1 MIKYLIDKQ
10 SVRENPNKD
19 DDAGVDFVD
28 PPVPNSC
35 LGRRNFT
42 TTYLSNNQYLL
53 KSLNMARYVDGN
65 LYLFKRPFCGIVD
78 EESEVG
84 NIVKKEE
91 GGKEQLEAPGCVFN
105 NNNNRESLGS
115 SNQKLKKERQVS
127 WTKLLFLGVA
137 KIHP

>member
-1 MIKYLIDKQ
+1 
-10 SVRENPNKD
+10 
-19 DDAGVDFVD
+19 
-28 PPVPNSC
+28 
-35 LGRRNFT
+35 
-42 TTYLSNNQYLL
+42 
-53 KSLNMARYVDGN
+53 MARYVDGN